1 MPILLR
7 TEAMIGGRWCP
18 AKSGLTFPTYNAG
31 NGELMADVAA
41 CDREDI
47 DLAVTAARKA
57 FEGEWGDIAPTARGK
72 LLHKV
77 ADLIRANASDLAM
90 LDTRN
95 AGRPIRD
102 TRNDIVRAADIFD
115 FYGGICD
122 KLRGATIPVPSGY
135 FAYTIREPYGVVGAI
150 VPWNLPLVMACLK
163 SAPALAAGNTVIL
176 KPAEQT
182 PLSALVLADLCQ
194 QAGLPDGAINI
205 VPGFGE
211 AAGAALAAHM
221 GVDKIAFT
229 GSTDVGRRIMQ
240 AASNN
245 IKGLTLELGG
255 KAPNIVFEDADLE
268 LAARGALFSSFHH
281 QGQVCAAGSRL
292 LVQKSIATRCLE
304 VILSKAKK
312 IKVGSPE
319 DPDVHAGALISHKQF
334 ERVQGYVDAGLRE
347 GGQLLIGGSRLINGV
362 PAGGYY
368 YKPTIFSD
376 IEPEMTIAQQEI
388 FGPVLAI
395 MTFNDE
401 VDAVRL
407 ANSTLFGLTAAV
419 WTRDAARAARVPRA
433 IRAGTVWTNMI
444 NMMNV
449 AVPAG
454 GHGQSG
460 FGNEYGIEG
469 AEGYTRLKT
478 VWANHA
484 GHPVGW
490 DL

>member
-1 MPILLR
+1 
-7 TEAMIGGRWCP
+7 
-18 AKSGLTFPTYNAG
+18 
-31 NGELMADVAA
+31 
-41 CDREDI
+41 
-47 DLAVTAARKA
+47 
-57 FEGEWGDIAPTARGK
+57 
-72 LLHKV
+72 
-77 ADLIRANASDLAM
+77 
-90 LDTRN
+90 
-95 AGRPIRD
+95 
-102 TRNDIVRAADIFD
+102 
-115 FYGGICD
+115 
-122 KLRGATIPVPSGY
+122 
-135 FAYTIREPYGVVGAI
+135 
-150 VPWNLPLVMACLK
+150 
-163 SAPALAAGNTVIL
+163 
-176 KPAEQT
+176 
-182 PLSALVLADLCQ
+182 
-194 QAGLPDGAINI
+194 
-205 VPGFGE
+205 
-211 AAGAALAAHM
+211 
-221 GVDKIAFT
+221 
-229 GSTDVGRRIMQ
+229 
-240 AASNN
+240 
-245 IKGLTLELGG
+245 
-255 KAPNIVFEDADLE
+255 
-268 LAARGALFSSFHH
+268 
-281 QGQVCAAGSRL
+281 
-292 LVQKSIATRCLE
+292 
-304 VILSKAKK
+304 
-312 IKVGSPE
+312 
-319 DPDVHAGALISHKQF
+319 
-334 ERVQGYVDAGLRE
+334 
-347 GGQLLIGGSRLINGV
+347 LLIGGSRLINGV